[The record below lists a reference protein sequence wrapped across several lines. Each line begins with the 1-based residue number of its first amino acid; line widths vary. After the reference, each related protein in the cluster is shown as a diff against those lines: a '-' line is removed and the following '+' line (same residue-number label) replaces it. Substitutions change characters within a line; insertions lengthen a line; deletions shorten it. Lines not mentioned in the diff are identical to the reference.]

1 MPSWSSGG
9 LLIAILRKLNN
20 MTFADQLKK
29 ERQRLRLTQ
38 AEAAGVL
45 DTPARTYWEYEAG
58 KTTPP
63 APYQEGALARLK
75 STKAKR

>member
-1 MPSWSSGG
+1 
-9 LLIAILRKLNN
+9 
-20 MTFADQLKK
+20 MTFADQLKAARK
-29 ERQRLRLTQ
+29 RLHLTQ
-38 AEAAGVL
+38 VEAAGLL

-75 STKAKR
+75 STKVKK